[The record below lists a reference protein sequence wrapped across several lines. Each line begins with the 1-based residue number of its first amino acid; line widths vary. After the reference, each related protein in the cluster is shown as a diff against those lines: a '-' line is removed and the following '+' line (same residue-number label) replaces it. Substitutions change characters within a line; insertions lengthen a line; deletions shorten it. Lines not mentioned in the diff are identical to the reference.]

1 MFKNIVLG
9 IIDIIGIMYLVC
21 IAYLYVGTLPVNKND
36 ESTTT
41 IIYRLDPSKSQ
52 EADLKTLAATLKEE
66 NVIRS
71 AGAFYW
77 KSFFIGEYYNYIPG
91 EYEIAPSESAD
102 DIIRQLLTG
111 SEYYEPEERS
121 EN

>member
-66 NVIRS
+66 NGIRHCKKEC
-71 AGAFYW
+71 G
-77 KSFFIGEYYNYIPG
+77 PG
-91 EYEIAPSESAD
+91 S
-102 DIIRQLLTG
+102 
-111 SEYYEPEERS
+111 RS
-121 EN
+121 ELEQIL